1 MDSNLQFQQR
11 LEELPFG
18 VIVIHA
24 RSNRMADLRPIVE
37 LVLAALAGPAPGV
50 VRHVGS

>member
-11 LEELPFG
+11 LEGLPFG

-24 RSNRMADLRPIVE
+24 RSNRMAEHHRS
-37 LVLAALAGPAPGV
+37 LARLGLYSSSVVSTGV
-50 VRHVGS
+50 ARSWG